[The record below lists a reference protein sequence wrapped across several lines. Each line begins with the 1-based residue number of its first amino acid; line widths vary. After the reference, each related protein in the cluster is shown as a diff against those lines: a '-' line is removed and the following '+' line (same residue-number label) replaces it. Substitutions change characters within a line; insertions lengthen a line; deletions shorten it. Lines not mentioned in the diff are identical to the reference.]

1 MASFRTDLA
10 ARLLVAALAVSAGMA
25 AAHASAQASEGE
37 AVPPV
42 DHTPDGSTDTP
53 PDATP
58 PADATPPSD
67 GTPPPDASAAT
78 PPAPTLHVIVIDAA
92 TYGIDPIVGR
102 VTTDVIRRTAAS
114 MGYGVVDGPSTIAF
128 AQRAR
133 MPYPPTPADLWRT
146 TYAAQVHRGIF
157 ARVWAEAGRYV
168 IEIIVA
174 SVDGAGPFFGRET
187 AGSDDLRDVVA
198 RLTQSALPAPTEWN
212 PAGVPAPTRPTTPP
226 ITVAGGPQPVSPH
239 RARAELAQP
248 QGRDGRRWR
257 RPEPELRRFS
267 VSLQTESSI
276 GTTQGSFYN
285 HFAGARVDVRLT
297 RDFMLGA
304 YFAYVNLEGR
314 SQRQNDFYFQIQAE
328 YRIRPA
334 AGLDLTIPI
343 RVGVGYLPYNGP
355 VGRLSAGLNYAFDA
369 NWEVGVDLIA
379 PMFYFLPAVGR
390 VAVAFDFALEVG
402 YRF

>member
-1 MASFRTDLA
+1 MRSSRIALVSALA
-10 ARLLVAALAVSAGMA
+10 AALAVPDWAL
-25 AAHASAQASEGE
+25 AQAPGPGPETESTE
-37 AVPPV
+37 A
-42 DHTPDGSTDTP
+42 T

-58 PADATPPSD
+58 PPDVAGATEDVPAPEGASASADAPAAPSL
-67 GTPPPDASAAT
+67 G
-78 PPAPTLHVIVIDAA
+78 VIVIDAA

-102 VTTDVIRRTAAS
+102 VATDVIRRTAGTL
-114 MGYGVVDGPSTIAF
+114 GYGVVDGPTTIAF

-146 TYAAQVHRGIF
+146 TYSAQVHRGIF
-157 ARVWAEAGRYV
+157 ARLWAEGGHYV

-187 AGSDDLRDVVA
+187 AGAEDLRDAVA
-198 RLTQSALPAPTEWN
+198 RLTQSALPPPSQWN
-212 PAGVPAPTRPTTPP
+212 PGGVPAATTAAPPTT
-226 ITVAGGPQPVSPH
+226 TAGPQASSPH

-257 RPEPELRRFS
+257 RPEPELRRFA
-267 VSLQTESSI
+267 VTLQTESSI

-285 HFAGARVDVRLT
+285 HFVGARVDVRLI
-297 RDFMLGA
+297 RDFMIGG

-314 SQRQNDFYFQIQAE
+314 TQRESNFYFQLDVE

-334 AGLDLTIPI
+334 AGLDLTIPL
-343 RVGVGYLPYNGP
+343 RVGVGYLAYNGP
-355 VGRLSAGLNYAFDA
+355 VGRVSAGLNYALSE
-369 NWEVGVDLIA
+369 NWEVGIDLIA
-379 PMFYFLPAVGR
+379 PMFYFLPALGR

>member
-1 MASFRTDLA
+1 MRALRTDLA
-10 ARLLVAALAVSAGMA
+10 LAAIAAILATAVSSGAWA
-25 AAHASAQASEGE
+25 QPPAS
-37 AVPPV
+37 
-42 DHTPDGSTDTP
+42 TTP
-53 PDATP
+53 PDAST
-58 PADATPPSD
+58 T
-67 GTPPPDASAAT
+67 PPDASTT
-78 PPAPTLHVIVIDAA
+78 PPDASTTPPDASTPPPETAAAPQLNAIVIDAA

-102 VTTDVIRRTAAS
+102 VATDVIRRTVGA
-114 MGYGVVDGPSTIAF
+114 MGYGVVDGPNTVAI

-146 TYAAQVHRGIF
+146 TYAAQVHRGVF
-157 ARVWAEAGRYV
+157 ARIWAEGGRYV

-187 AGSDDLRDVVA
+187 AGSEDLREVVA
-198 RLTQSALPAPTEWN
+198 RLTQSAVPPPSQWN
-212 PAGVPAPTRPTTPP
+212 PAGVPAPTSTAATPTAT
-226 ITVAGGPQPVSPH
+226 GPAQASPH

-248 QGRDGRRWR
+248 QGRDGRRWH

-267 VSLQTESSI
+267 LTLQTEASI

-297 RDFMLGA
+297 RDFMFGA

-314 SQRQNDFYFQIQAE
+314 AQRENNFFLQIDAE

-334 AGLDLTIPI
+334 AGLDLTIPL
-343 RVGVGYLPYNGP
+343 RLGVGYLPFNGP
-355 VGRLSAGLNYAFDA
+355 TARISAGLNYALDA
-369 NWEVGVDLIA
+369 NWEIGADIIA
-379 PMFYFLPAVGR
+379 PMFYFLPAIGR